1 MTLKRWK
8 HRGLPLLIPDQHE
21 PGVQRPFG
29 EGSKSRRRVE
39 AARQQAKAAKKR
51 GGS

>member
-1 MTLKRWK
+1 MGLKRWAHK
-8 HRGLPLLIPDQHE
+8 GKPLLIPEQHE

-39 AARQQAKAAKKR
+39 TERKQAKAAKKR
-51 GGS
+51 GG